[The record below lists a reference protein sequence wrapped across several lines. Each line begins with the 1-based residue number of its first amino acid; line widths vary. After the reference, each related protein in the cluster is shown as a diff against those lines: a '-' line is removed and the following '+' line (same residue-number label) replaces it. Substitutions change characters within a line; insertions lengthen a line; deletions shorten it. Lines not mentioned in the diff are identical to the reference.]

1 MNGKIYEV
9 VKASW
14 KTDKTRQDKIKN
26 WNRKIEAALERE
38 GEKKKEHYTKKR
50 RKSKIKRER
59 LVCGIPRPV
68 SLQTPFLLDDSEAH
82 YLLPMSVF
90 RDNS

>member
-38 GEKKKEHYTKKR
+38 GEKKGTLYKKEEKAKDQEREISVWNTKT
-50 RKSKIKRER
+50 SLPTDSI
-59 LVCGIPRPV
+59 LIGWFWSALFTSNV
-68 SLQTPFLLDDSEAH
+68 S
-82 YLLPMSVF
+82 V
-90 RDNS
+90 

>member
-38 GEKKKEHYTKKR
+38 EEKKRKKESQR
-50 RKSKIKRER
+50 SRER
-59 LVCGIPRPV
+59 
-68 SLQTPFLLDDSEAH
+68 D
-82 YLLPMSVF
+82 
-90 RDNS
+90 